1 MPIAYL
7 GLGSNMGE
15 REENLAQAL
24 VLLSQKVE
32 IKRISSLYETEPV
45 GYTKQSPFLN
55 LVCQVST
62 DLNPEELL
70 HLAKTIETRLGRIPS
85 FPNAPRP
92 IDIDILFYDNQII
105 KSRNLVI
112 PHPRLAERTF
122 VLIPLVEIAPDLIHP
137 EIGKTTVELASGL
150 KEQSKVEK
158 WTGGLNVPTICG
170 GAL

>member
-7 GLGSNMGE
+7 GLGSNLGE
-15 REENLAQAL
+15 REENLTQAL
-24 VLLSQKVE
+24 GLLSQKVE

-45 GYTKQSPFLN
+45 GYKEQPSFLN

-70 HLAKTIETRLGRIPS
+70 HLAKIIEARLGRIPS
-85 FPNAPRP
+85 FPNAARP

-137 EIGKTTVELASGL
+137 EIGKTIHELASGL
-150 KEQSKVEK
+150 KEQSKVGK